1 VKRSSFSSR
10 WERKVRKVKRNPD
23 HTVRLAQCLGH
34 GVDWKNR
41 TIYIV
46 GPLPEE
52 KAYQYIPALRLLDET
67 RGDIKVVIMS
77 PGGEES
83 GGFALFDT
91 IRSLR
96 NKVITI
102 GFGGIYSIAALVF
115 QAGDTRLLA
124 PNAQLMMHNGSISLE
139 GGDLNTDM
147 VQQMA
152 KEATQNNRRYHAA
165 IAVRCELDLQKVEE
179 WCRQEKYFLSGEAI
193 KEGLAD
199 GLVGS
204 WKDV

>member
-1 VKRSSFSSR
+1 
-10 WERKVRKVKRNPD
+10 
-23 HTVRLAQCLGH
+23 
-34 GVDWKNR
+34 
-41 TIYIV
+41 
-46 GPLPEE
+46 
-52 KAYQYIPALRLLDET
+52 
-67 RGDIKVVIMS
+67 MS